1 MEDSAFKLCPFCKE
15 QIRQEAIKCRFCG
28 EWLEPSPKPDSPYE
42 LTTAKLVDPQQ
53 GTAHPSIPDIQN
65 KPPKQASAK
74 TGTHKKSVWR
84 LIGGFLLIGGV
95 SNSMRK
101 LPMGQTLGFRISYG
115 VTDLLLAAIGVW
127 LIVSYL
133 RSEHKN
139 VAAPGGRRMSK
150 RSKKTLLILS
160 VGLLLFA
167 VWAAYYLQKSKEE
180 SNKKFGN
187 ALPWEG
193 WGIAPTIKPTAEA
206 YCLNLGMSKFTSD
219 EFGFSVMMPK
229 QNAPVTRDI
238 GKVFSGSL
246 NGNAM
251 ISVIAKKLPPSDFD
265 YNGSSGQE
273 AAHYVKRLARDPN
286 VSKLTSLE
294 NVKDRNGHIG
304 AQFSY
309 VSKANGVPTHEHVYV
324 FLVEHTYY
332 VAVVATVEAKW
343 DAALDYNVLT
353 TFAVN

>member
-1 MEDSAFKLCPFCKE
+1 MEESAFKSCPFCKE
-15 QIRQEAIKCRFCG
+15 QIRKEATKCRFCG
-28 EWLEPSPKPDSPYE
+28 EWLEPSPKPDSLHE
-42 LTTAKLVDPQQ
+42 LTTAKPVDPQQ
-53 GTAHPSIPDIQN
+53 RPANPPIPDIQN

-95 SNSMRK
+95 SNSMRN
-101 LPMGQTLGFRISYG
+101 LPMGQPLPFRIGAG

-127 LIVSYL
+127 LIVSYV
-133 RSEHKN
+133 RSGHN
-139 VAAPGGRRMSK
+139 NIAAPGGRRMPK
-150 RSKKTLLILS
+150 RSKTTLLILS
-160 VGLLLFA
+160 VGLLLVGA
-167 VWAAYYLQKSKEE
+167 GAAYYYWKR
-180 SNKKFGN
+180 G
-187 ALPWEG
+187 G
-193 WGIAPTIKPTAEA
+193 TGIAPTIKPTASAGAPDAQTVTTEEA
-206 YCLNLGMSKFTSD
+206 YCLNRGMSKFTSD

-238 GKVFSGSL
+238 GKVFSGGL
-246 NGNAM
+246 NGNSM

-273 AAHYVKRLARDPN
+273 GTHYVKRLARDPN

-309 VSKANGVPTHEHVYV
+309 VSKATGVPMHEHVYV